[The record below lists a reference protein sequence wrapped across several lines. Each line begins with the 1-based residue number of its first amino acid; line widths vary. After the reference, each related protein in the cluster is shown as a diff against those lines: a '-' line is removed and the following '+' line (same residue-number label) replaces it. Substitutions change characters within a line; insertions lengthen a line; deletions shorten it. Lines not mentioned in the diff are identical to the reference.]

1 MEPTTHEKGRI
12 VTTDAHGVTDFPT
25 QLRIPTGASCTIALA
40 LIVVAVLHDGAPP
53 ALLPCAL
60 LACMAI
66 VAEHER
72 ITMRSGIDVSPG
84 LVVLLASLVVFR
96 QSNSLA
102 GPLIVA
108 ACSGVH
114 VASMRRGRRGWLA
127 FHAAS
132 STLGAA
138 AACIVFWAVP
148 ASSVAQLSGA
158 LLMLAPAAFA
168 AIAVESIVV
177 ALSYRHDDVR
187 PRPWLPELPEI
198 ALSLSI
204 FGAAGAIVGVMA
216 NSSGSS
222 ILLALLVPILLAPQV
237 LAAPGRLEA
246 TESDAVTSLMRALE
260 VKDPYTAAHS
270 QRVARYAAYIGAEL
284 EISGQRLEDLRLAAL
299 LHDVGKLVVPNRL
312 LNKAGR
318 LTREEFDVV
327 KRHEH
332 VSVAMLSRIDALAP
346 VARLVAD
353 SRHDTFAE
361 LRSLEAHVIA
371 VADAYDAMASTRSYR
386 QALPEEVVFAELRA
400 KAGTQFL
407 APCVEAL
414 IAALVRRGETAVV
427 HDAGMPYGWTVV
439 PPKCGVGSA
448 GLGDLAP
455 DHLDLTAI
463 AESAATETVEAV
475 DARFDQLEAVRT

>member
-1 MEPTTHEKGRI
+1 
-12 VTTDAHGVTDFPT
+12 
-25 QLRIPTGASCTIALA
+25 
-40 LIVVAVLHDGAPP
+40 
-53 ALLPCAL
+53 
-60 LACMAI
+60 
-66 VAEHER
+66 
-72 ITMRSGIDVSPG
+72 
-84 LVVLLASLVVFR
+84 
-96 QSNSLA
+96 
-102 GPLIVA
+102 VA

-148 ASSVAQLSGA
+148 ATSVAQLSGA
-158 LLMLAPAAFA
+158 LLMLVPAAFA
-168 AIAVESIVV
+168 AIAVESVVV

-187 PRPWLPELPEI
+187 PRPWLPELPAI
-198 ALSLSI
+198 ALALAA
-204 FGAAGAIVGVMA
+204 FGAAGALVGVMA
-216 NSSGSS
+216 NGSS
-222 ILLALLVPILLAPQV
+222 AWMLLVLLVPVLLAPQV
-237 LAAPGRLEA
+237 LAAPGRLETA
-246 TESDAVTSLMRALE
+246 ESDAVASLMRALE

-299 LHDVGKLVVPNRL
+299 LHDIGKLVVPNAL
-312 LNKAGR
+312 LNKPGR
-318 LTREEFDVV
+318 LTSEEFDVV

-407 APCVEAL
+407 APCVDAL

-427 HDAGMPYGWTVV
+427 HDAGLPYGWTVV

-455 DHLDLTAI
+455 EHIDLTA
-463 AESAATETVEAV
+463 ADDVHADERL
-475 DARFDQLEAVRT
+475 DALQGASR

>member
-1 MEPTTHEKGRI
+1 
-12 VTTDAHGVTDFPT
+12 
-25 QLRIPTGASCTIALA
+25 
-40 LIVVAVLHDGAPP
+40 
-53 ALLPCAL
+53 
-60 LACMAI
+60 
-66 VAEHER
+66 
-72 ITMRSGIDVSPG
+72 SGLDVSPG

-148 ASSVAQLSGA
+148 ATSVAQLSGA
-158 LLMLAPAAFA
+158 LLMLVPAAFA
-168 AIAVESIVV
+168 AIAVESVVV

-187 PRPWLPELPEI
+187 PRPWLPELPAI
-198 ALSLSI
+198 ALALAA
-204 FGAAGAIVGVMA
+204 FGAAGALVGVMA
-216 NSSGSS
+216 NGSS
-222 ILLALLVPILLAPQV
+222 AWMLLVLLVPVLLAPQV
-237 LAAPGRLEA
+237 LAAPGRLETA
-246 TESDAVTSLMRALE
+246 ESDAVASLMRALE

-299 LHDVGKLVVPNRL
+299 LHDIGKLVVPNAL
-312 LNKAGR
+312 LNKPGR
-318 LTREEFDVV
+318 LTSEEFDVV

-407 APCVEAL
+407 APCVDAL

-427 HDAGMPYGWTVV
+427 HDAGLPYGWTVV

-455 DHLDLTAI
+455 EHIDLTA
-463 AESAATETVEAV
+463 ADDVHADERL
-475 DARFDQLEAVRT
+475 DALQGASR

>member
-1 MEPTTHEKGRI
+1 
-12 VTTDAHGVTDFPT
+12 
-25 QLRIPTGASCTIALA
+25 LA
-40 LIVVAVLHDGAPP
+40 V
-53 ALLPCAL
+53 
-60 LACMAI
+60 

-72 ITMRSGIDVSPG
+72 ISLRSGIDVSPG

-108 ACSGVH
+108 ACSGLH
-114 VASMRRGRRGWLA
+114 VASLRSGRRGWLA

-138 AACIVFWAVP
+138 AACVVFWAVP

-158 LLMLAPAAFA
+158 LFMLAPAAFA

-177 ALSYRHDDVR
+177 ALSYRHDVR
-187 PRPWLPELPEI
+187 PRPWLPEFPEI
-198 ALSLSI
+198 AVALST
-204 FGAAGAIVGVMA
+204 FGAAGALVGVMA
-216 NSSGSS
+216 NGTGSA
-222 ILLALLVPILLAPQV
+222 ILLVLLVPILLAPQV

-246 TESDAVTSLMRALE
+246 AESDAVASLMRALE

-270 QRVARYAAYIGAEL
+270 QRVARFATYIGAEL

-299 LHDVGKLVVPNRL
+299 LHDIGKLVVPNQL
-312 LNKAGR
+312 LNKPGR

-371 VADAYDAMASTRSYR
+371 VADAYDAMASTRAYR

-400 KAGTQFL
+400 KAGKQFL

-427 HDAGMPYGWTVV
+427 HDAGLPYGWAVV
-439 PPKCGVGSA
+439 PPKSGVGSA
-448 GLGDLAP
+448 GLGDFAP
-455 DHLDLTAI
+455 AHIDLT
-463 AESAATETVEAV
+463 ENSGEHV
-475 DARFDQLEAVRT
+475 AVRSSELQGASR